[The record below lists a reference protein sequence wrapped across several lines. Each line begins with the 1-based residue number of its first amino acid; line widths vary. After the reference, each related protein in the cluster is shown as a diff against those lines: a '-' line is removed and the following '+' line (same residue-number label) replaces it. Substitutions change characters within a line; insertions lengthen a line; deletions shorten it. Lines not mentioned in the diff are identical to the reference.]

1 VGRLKERPR
10 KLEAQAEAAQLTEEA
25 RQQREWQEVL
35 SRLSVEDVEALL
47 EIVDAA
53 IEHSA
58 DSGMPV
64 DLRDFADERGLR
76 AIAHYEEA
84 LEAVSREDGF

>member
-1 VGRLKERPR
+1 VGRLEERIR
-10 KLEAQAEAAQLTEEA
+10 KLEAQAEAEQLTEEA
-25 RQQREWQEVL
+25 RWQRVQEKVL
-35 SRLSVEDVEALL
+35 NRLSVEDVEALL
-47 EIVDAA
+47 ETVDAA

-76 AIAHYEEA
+76 AIARYEKA
-84 LEAVSREDGF
+84 LEAVRREAAL